1 MSEQS
6 NTVESSFT
14 NDNIRAER
22 ERMNELIRQ
31 KMLAE
36 MPAASARLGDRG
48 IDPRPIIATDY
59 EGNAM
64 SVAQFYL
71 MLRAYSVT
79 EKAGQEPT
87 YKAARVAIVSDLL
100 PRVRDAAFVAL
111 NQQSAEEAG
120 HGDKVFGAAYYE
132 MGGVAPALLSED
144 QLNNGGDFLEPVADR
159 AINTQKV
166 LDMMAV
172 LGGVE
177 TLALERA
184 FPIVLDACARWSH
197 PLAAQLID
205 QVNHNVKPEEARHVL
220 TWRYL
225 FHQGVV
231 PRGEGAI
238 ERYFMLTNWGRDRF
252 LAPRMERREFE
263 RHMKASCPT
272 AEQLIGRPLPVSI

>member
-1 MSEQS
+1 MAEQS
-6 NTVESSFT
+6 GSMESSFA

-22 ERMNELIRQ
+22 ERLNDLIRQ
-31 KMLAE
+31 MMLAE
-36 MPAASARLGDRG
+36 LPTASARLVDRG
-48 IDPRPIIATDY
+48 IDPRPIIGTDY

-71 MLRAYSVT
+71 LLRAYSVT
-79 EKAGQEPT
+79 EKAGQDPT
-87 YKAARVAIVSDLL
+87 YKGARVAIASDLS

-132 MGGVAPALLSED
+132 MGGVAPTPLPEE
-144 QLNNGGDFLEPVADR
+144 QLNNGGDFLEPVSDP

-166 LDMMAV
+166 LDMMAI

-184 FPIVLDACARWSH
+184 FPLVLDACSRWNH
-197 PLAAQLID
+197 PLASQLVD
-205 QVNHNVKPEEARHVL
+205 QVNRNVKPEEARHVL

-225 FHQGVV
+225 FHQGVA
-231 PRGEGAI
+231 PRGEDAI

-272 AEQLIGRPLPVSI
+272 TEQLIGRPLPVSI

>member
-1 MSEQS
+1 MAEQDRS
-6 NTVESSFT
+6 LQSSFA

-22 ERMNELIRQ
+22 ERMNEIIRQ

-36 MPAASARLGDRG
+36 LPIASARLSDRG
-48 IDPRPIIATDY
+48 IDPKPTIATDY
-59 EGNAM
+59 EGNPM

-79 EKAGQEPT
+79 EKAGQDPT
-87 YKAARVAIVSDLL
+87 YKAARVAIRSDL
-100 PRVRDAAFVAL
+100 PSITRDAAFVAL

-120 HGDKVFGAAYYE
+120 HGDKIFGAAFYE
-132 MGGVAPALLSED
+132 MGGVAPATLPED
-144 QLNNGGDFLEPVADR
+144 QLNQGGDFLEPVDDASV
-159 AINTQKV
+159 NTQKV

-184 FPIVLDACARWSH
+184 FPLVLDACANWKH
-197 PLAAQLID
+197 PLAAQLIE
-205 QVNHNVKPEEARHVL
+205 QVNHQVKPEEARHVL

-252 LAPRMERREFE
+252 LAPRMERKEFE

-272 AEQLIGRPLPVSI
+272 PEQLIGRPLPVSV

>member
-1 MSEQS
+1 MAEQNGS
-6 NTVESSFT
+6 LQESFG

-22 ERMNELIRQ
+22 ERMNEVIRG

-36 MPAASARLGDRG
+36 LPAASARLTDRG
-48 IDPRPIIATDY
+48 IDPRPIIGTDY

-71 MLRAYSVT
+71 MLRAYAVT
-79 EKAGQEPT
+79 EKAGQDPT
-87 YKAARVAIVSDLL
+87 YRAARVAIVSDLL
-100 PRVRDAAFVAL
+100 PQARDAAFIAL

-120 HGDKVFGAAYYE
+120 HGDKVFGAAFYE
-132 MGGVAPALLSED
+132 MGGQAPATLPED
-144 QLNNGGDFLEPVADR
+144 QLDRSDNFLDPVDDR
-159 AINTQKV
+159 ALNTQKV

-184 FPIVLDACARWSH
+184 FPLVLSACAGWKH
-197 PLAAQLID
+197 PLSEQLVD
-205 QVNHNVKPEEARHVL
+205 QVNHLVKPEEARHVL

-231 PRGEGAI
+231 PRGDGAI

-252 LAPRMERREFE
+252 LAPRMERKEFE

-272 AEQLIGRPLPVSI
+272 PEQLIGRPLPVSI

>member
-1 MSEQS
+1 MAEQS
-6 NTVESSFT
+6 NTMESSFT

-22 ERMNELIRQ
+22 ERMNELIRN
-31 KMLAE
+31 KMLAAL
-36 MPAASARLGDRG
+36 PAASARLSDRG
-48 IDPRPIIATDY
+48 IDPRPIIGKDY
-59 EGNAM
+59 EGNEM

-71 MLRAYSVT
+71 LLRAYSVT
-79 EKAGQEPT
+79 EKAGQDPT
-87 YKAARVAIVSDLL
+87 YKAARVAIASDLS
-100 PRVRDAAFVAL
+100 PRARDAAFVAL

-132 MGGVAPALLSED
+132 MGGIAAVPLAEE
-144 QLNNGGDFLEPVADR
+144 QLNNGGDFLEPVADP

-184 FPIVLDACARWSH
+184 FPLVLDACARWSH

-225 FHQGVV
+225 FHQGVA

-252 LAPRMERREFE
+252 LAPRMERQEFD
-263 RHMKASCPT
+263 RHMRASCPT
-272 AEQLIGRPLPVSI
+272 TEQLIGRPLPVSI

>member
-1 MSEQS
+1 MAEQNGS
-6 NTVESSFT
+6 LQESFG

-22 ERMNELIRQ
+22 ERMNEVIRS

-36 MPAASARLGDRG
+36 LPAASARLTDRG
-48 IDPRPIIATDY
+48 IDPRPIIGTDY

-71 MLRAYSVT
+71 MLRAYAVT
-79 EKAGQEPT
+79 EKAGQDPT
-87 YKAARVAIVSDLL
+87 YRAARVAIVSDL
-100 PRVRDAAFVAL
+100 PPQARDAAFIAL

-120 HGDKVFGAAYYE
+120 HGDKVFGAAFYE
-132 MGGVAPALLSED
+132 MGGPAPATLPED
-144 QLNNGGDFLEPVADR
+144 QLDRSDNFLDPVDDR
-159 AINTQKV
+159 A

-177 TLALERA
+177 TLALQRA
-184 FPIVLDACARWSH
+184 FPLVLSACAGWKH
-197 PLAAQLID
+197 PLSGQLVD
-205 QVNHNVKPEEARHVL
+205 QVNHLVKPEEARHVL

-231 PRGEGAI
+231 PRGDGAI

-252 LAPRMERREFE
+252 LAPRMERKEFE

-272 AEQLIGRPLPVSI
+272 PEQLIGRPLPVSI